1 MILSENRSR
10 FAKRERWYTIG
21 GILLVLF
28 FVTPSPSRIKN
39 MLVEYGFVAHSTDSS
54 AKKNQLIH
62 ALIDAPMKYLNA
74 DTDIPHL
81 QLDIKYQDWMR
92 LVADRKQA
100 LQQGQIPEQR
110 AEVKASVSYLKNKYS
125 AKVRLQGDLLDHVA
139 GPQRWSLRVELK
151 GKNSLLKV
159 KRFALLSPNVRGNHA
174 PLLFSKTL
182 DIAGFDII
190 SPQHIPVNLIV
201 NGTSWGLMLL
211 EEVFAKELLANNNR
225 TEGLIVKLEQATLNE
240 EHGQLHKVF
249 RPKVFQQNAAISDPS
264 LNQQR
269 KIALTLLSDFLNRR
283 RSASDVFDSR
293 KLGQY
298 LATVDL
304 WSAWHALSWN
314 NLRFYY
320 NPHTAKLEPIQSD
333 EALSPV
339 PDKILLQPVSAQF
352 PLIQAMLADNKV
364 QAQYDQA
371 LNQLINLVINKKL
384 PTQLEQLQQKIIKK
398 MQHGLPLLQGY
409 NFDSLATHAQCLA
422 KGCRALPTMPTEWH
436 RHVDTFSAELP
447 WDIASQFHY
456 RNNQKQ
462 LLLRNNNQAPISIID
477 LIVSDKWGSEISL
490 TNMPELPF
498 TLTSNQSDDSLIIDN
513 AEAYNIKLLSRQGNK
528 KLQTYRFQL
537 GESATSFLPRPLPM
551 HQESDV
557 LAKYHFIQVQQD
569 GWYFKPGH
577 WQINDYLITPA
588 DTRVYLPENTHL
600 RFSQSAGML
609 IFGQLDIAGS
619 QQNPV
624 TLTSSSTKNWQ
635 GIAVFGAGT
644 KSTIS
649 HLEMTASASPKRG
662 NWQPRGALYMY
673 DVDLN
678 GRAIT
683 LRDNRS
689 EDALNMINSTFY
701 LTKLRIENAYSD
713 GFDCDFCKGKISDSQ
728 FNKVGVRSG
737 GDAID
742 ISGSSIIVRNN
753 KFSQIRDKAI
763 SAGEHSYVD
772 AANIQVNSAAF
783 GIVAKDGSQVIVD
796 NITAVDIKYYLFM
809 AYMKKPF
816 FGGANLQAS
825 NFNCINCS
833 DISMLQKNNALSL
846 DGQPQIAKKLN
857 VKKLYT
863 SSMRS
868 DKPK

>member
-10 FAKRERWYTIG
+10 FAKRDRWYTIG

-28 FVTPSPSRIKN
+28 FVTPSPSSIKI
-39 MLVEYGFVAHSTDSS
+39 MLVEHGFVAHSTDSS
-54 AKKNQLIH
+54 AKQAQLID

-74 DTDIPHL
+74 DTNIPQL

-92 LVADRKQA
+92 IVADRKQA
-100 LQQGQIPEQR
+100 LQAGQIPDQR
-110 AEVKASVSYLKNKYS
+110 AEVKASVSYEENKYS

-151 GKNSLLKV
+151 GKSSLLKV

-190 SPQHIPVNLIV
+190 SPQHIPVNLTV
-201 NGTSWGLMLL
+201 NGTPWGLMLL

-240 EHGQLHKVF
+240 KNSQLHKVF
-249 RPKVFQQNAAISDPS
+249 RPKVFQQSDAISDPS

-269 KIALTLLSDFLNRR
+269 KIALTLLSDFLNQR

-298 LATVDL
+298 IATVDL
-304 WSAWHALSWN
+304 WSAWHAFSWN

-339 PDKILLQPVSAQF
+339 ADKILLQPVSAQF
-352 PLIQAMLADNKV
+352 PLIQAMLADTKV
-364 QAQYDQA
+364 QEQYDQA
-371 LNQLINLVINKKL
+371 LNHLLTLVNNKQL
-384 PTQLEQLQQKIIKK
+384 PDQLAALQQQILKK
-398 MQHGLPLLQGY
+398 MQHGSPLLQGY
-409 NFDSLATHAQCLA
+409 SFDSLTAHAQCLA
-422 KGCRALPTMPTEWH
+422 RGCRDLPTMPTAWH
-436 RHVDTFSAELP
+436 RHVNTFSAELP
-447 WDIASQFHY
+447 WDLASQFRY
-456 RNNQKQ
+456 SNNQKQ
-462 LLLRNNNQAPISIID
+462 LQLRNNNQAPISIID

-490 TNMPELPF
+490 TDAPELPF
-498 TLTSNQSDDSLIIDN
+498 TLASNQADSSLII
-513 AEAYNIKLLSRQGNK
+513 AHRGAYNIKLLTRQGDK

-551 HQESDV
+551 QQEADV
-557 LAKYHFIQVQQD
+557 LANYPFIQIQQD
-569 GWYFKPGH
+569 GWYFKPGNWH
-577 WQINDYLITPA
+577 INDYLITPA
-588 DTRVYLPENTHL
+588 DTRVYIPENTHL
-600 RFSQSAGML
+600 RFSKKAGML
-609 IFGQLDIAGS
+609 IFGQLDIEGS
-619 QQNPV
+619 QQSPV
-624 TLTSSSTKNWQ
+624 TLTPSNNKTWQ
-635 GIAVFGAGT
+635 GIAVFGAGS
-644 KSTIS
+644 KSTIQ
-649 HLEMTASASPKRG
+649 HLDMAKSTSPKQG

-673 DVDLN
+673 DVDLDASN
-678 GRAIT
+678 IT

-689 EDALNMINSTFY
+689 EDALNMINSTFN
-701 LTKLRIENAYSD
+701 LARLVIENAYSD
-713 GFDCDFCKGKISDSQ
+713 GFDCDFCQGKISDSQ
-728 FNKVGVRSG
+728 FNTVGVRSG

-742 ISGSSIIVRNN
+742 ISGSRIIVRNSQ
-753 KFSQIRDKAI
+753 FSQIRDKAI
-763 SAGEHSYVD
+763 SAGEHSDVD

-783 GIVAKDGSQVIVD
+783 GIVAKDGSQVVAD
-796 NITAVDIKYYLFM
+796 NITAVDIKHYLFM

-825 NFNCINCS
+825 NFSCDNCS
-833 DISMLQKNNALSL
+833 DISMLQKNNVLIL
-846 DGQPQIAKKLN
+846 DGQQQMAKKLN

>member
-21 GILLVLF
+21 GILLILLF
-28 FVTPSPSRIKN
+28 ITPSPQTVKN
-39 MLVEYGFVAHSTDSS
+39 ALIQHGFVAHSTDSNT
-54 AKKNQLIH
+54 KNKQLLN
-62 ALIDAPMKYLNA
+62 ALLDAPLKYLNA
-74 DTDIPHL
+74 DNDIPNL

-100 LQQGQIPEQR
+100 LQQGQIPDQR

-151 GKNSLLKV
+151 GKNSILKV

-174 PLLFSKTL
+174 PLLFSNTL

-190 SPQHIPVNLIV
+190 SPLHIPVNLTV
-201 NGTSWGLMLL
+201 NGTPWGLMLL

-225 TEGLIVKLEQATLNE
+225 TEGLILKLEQATLNE
-240 EHGQLHKVF
+240 DNGQLHKVF

-304 WSAWHALSWN
+304 WSAWHAFSWN

-352 PLIQAMLADNKV
+352 PLIQAMLDDDKV
-364 QAQYDQA
+364 KDQYDKA
-371 LNQLINLVINKKL
+371 LNHLITLVNNNKL
-384 PTQLEQLQQKIIKK
+384 PEQLDILQQQVIKK
-398 MQHGLPLLQGY
+398 MQHGSPLLQGY
-409 NFDSLATHAQCLA
+409 NFDSLIAHAQCLA
-422 KGCRALPTMPTEWH
+422 EGCPALPTMPTAWH

-447 WDIASQFHY
+447 WDIASQFRYH
-456 RNNQKQ
+456 NNQKQ
-462 LLLRNNNQAPISIID
+462 LQLRNNNQAPISILD
-477 LIVSDKWGSEISL
+477 MIVSDKWGSEISL
-490 TNMPELPF
+490 TDAPELPF
-498 TLTSNQSDDSLIIDN
+498 TLPSNQTDGSLIIAHRD
-513 AEAYNIKLLSRQGNK
+513 AYTIKLLSRQGDG

-551 HQESDV
+551 HLESDV

-600 RFSQSAGML
+600 RFSKSAGML
-609 IFGQLDIAGS
+609 IFGQLDIEGS
-619 QQNPV
+619 SQYPV
-624 TLTSSSTKNWQ
+624 TLTASSKKNWQ
-635 GIAVFGAGT
+635 GIAVFGAGS
-644 KSTIS
+644 KSTIQ
-649 HLEMTASASPKRG
+649 HLEMTASASPKQG

-673 DVDLN
+673 DVDIN
-678 GRAIT
+678 GRHIT

-689 EDALNMINSTFY
+689 EDALNMINSRFY
-701 LTKLRIENAYSD
+701 LTKLIIENAYSD
-713 GFDCDFCKGKISDSQ
+713 GFDCDFCKGKITDSQ
-728 FNKVGVRSG
+728 FNTVGVRSG

-742 ISGSSIIVRNN
+742 ISGSHITVRNSQ
-753 KFSQIRDKAI
+753 FSQIRDKAI

-772 AANIQVNSAAF
+772 AAHLHVNSAAF
-783 GIVAKDGSQVIVD
+783 GIVAKDGSQVIAD
-796 NITAVDIKYYLFM
+796 DITAVDIKHYLFM

-816 FGGANLQAS
+816 FGGASLQAS
-825 NFNCINCS
+825 NFSCTNCS

>member
-1 MILSENRSR
+1 MILSENWSQ
-10 FAKRERWYTIG
+10 FAKRNRWYTIG

-28 FVTPSPSRIKN
+28 FVTPSPSSIKN
-39 MLVEYGFVAHSTDSS
+39 MLVEHGFVAHSTDNS
-54 AKKNQLIH
+54 AKQAQLID
-62 ALIDAPMKYLNA
+62 ALIDAPMRYLNA
-74 DTDIPHL
+74 DTDIPQL

-92 LVADRKQA
+92 IVAERKQA
-100 LQQGQIPEQR
+100 LQQGQIPERR
-110 AEVKASVSYLKNKYS
+110 AEVKASVSYEENKYN

-151 GKNSLLKV
+151 GKSSLLKV

-190 SPQHIPVNLIV
+190 SPQHIPVNLTV
-201 NGTSWGLMLL
+201 NGTPWGLMLL

-240 EHGQLHKVF
+240 KNNQLHKVF
-249 RPKVFQQNAAISDPS
+249 RPKVFQQSDAINNPS

-269 KIALTLLSDFLNRR
+269 KIALTLLSDFLNGR

-298 LATVDL
+298 IATVDL
-304 WSAWHALSWN
+304 WSAWHAFSWN

-339 PDKILLQPVSAQF
+339 PDKILLQPVSDQF
-352 PLIQAMLADNKV
+352 PLIKAMLADNKV
-364 QAQYDQA
+364 KDQYNQA
-371 LNQLINLVINKKL
+371 LNHLLTLVNSKQL
-384 PTQLEQLQQKIIKK
+384 PEQLAVLQQQVLKK
-398 MQHGLPLLQGY
+398 MQHGSPLLQGY
-409 NFDSLATHAQCLA
+409 SFDSLTAHAQCLA
-422 KGCRALPTMPTEWH
+422 QGCRDLPTMPSAWH
-436 RHVDTFSAELP
+436 RHVDSFSAELP
-447 WDIASQFHY
+447 WDLASKFRY
-456 RNNQKQ
+456 SNNQKQ
-462 LLLRNNNQAPISIID
+462 LQLHNNNQAPVSIID

-490 TNMPELPF
+490 VDAPELPF
-498 TLTSNQSDDSLIIDN
+498 TLAANQTDGSLIIDHDD
-513 AEAYNIKLLSRQGNK
+513 AYSIKLLSRQGDK

-551 HQESDV
+551 QQEADV
-557 LAKYHFIQVQQD
+557 LAAYDFIQRQQD
-569 GWYFKPGH
+569 GWYFKPGD

-588 DTRVYLPENTHL
+588 DTRVFIPANTNIS
-600 RFSQSAGML
+600 FSKHAGLL
-609 IFGQLDIAGS
+609 IFGQLDIEGS
-619 QQNPV
+619 AQQPV
-624 TLTSSSTKNWQ
+624 TLTASSKKTWQ
-635 GIAVFGAGT
+635 GIAVFGSGS
-644 KSTIS
+644 KSTVQ
-649 HLEMTASASPKRG
+649 HLDMAKSASPKQG

-678 GRAIT
+678 ASDIT

-689 EDALNMINSTFY
+689 EDSLNMINSTFN
-701 LTKLRIENAYSD
+701 LTKLSIENAYSD
-713 GFDCDFCKGKISDSQ
+713 GFDCDFCQGKISDSQ
-728 FNKVGVRSG
+728 FNTVGVRSG

-742 ISGSSIIVRNN
+742 ISGSRIIVRNSQ
-753 KFSQIRDKAI
+753 FSQIRDKAI
-763 SAGEHSYVD
+763 SAGEHSDVD

-783 GIVAKDGSQVIVD
+783 GIVAKDGSRVVAD
-796 NITAVDIKYYLFM
+796 NVSGVDIKHYLFM

-825 NFNCINCS
+825 NFSCHNCS
-833 DISMLQKNNALSL
+833 NISMLQKNNVLVL
-846 DGQPQIAKKLN
+846 DGQQQTAKKLN